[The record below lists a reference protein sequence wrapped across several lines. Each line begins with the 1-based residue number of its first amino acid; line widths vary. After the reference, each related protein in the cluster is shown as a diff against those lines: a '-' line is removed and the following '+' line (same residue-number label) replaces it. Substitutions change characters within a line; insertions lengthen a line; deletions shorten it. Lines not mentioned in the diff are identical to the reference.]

1 LIKIQKTHSEIFF
14 PRQKDVFQNIYSR
27 KKIETRGIEKKHG
40 DGVGR
45 EKLIIFSRKIP
56 PHMDQ
61 DMAQAPI

>member
-1 LIKIQKTHSEIFF
+1 MFQK
-14 PRQKDVFQNIYSR
+14 IYSR
-27 KKIETRGIEKKHG
+27 KKIETRGIEKKHEE
-40 DGVGR
+40 GVGR